1 MWNGNYHPDVIV
13 ETFVRF
19 HPHRSFT
26 RQELVD
32 YDAELFAANDALF
45 TAALQARGL
54 SNPSL
59 YDKSKL
65 LQIACVSPG
74 DFDAA
79 VNYAAGA
86 YIRALSLGDVID

>member
-19 HPHRSFT
+19 HPGRSFT
-26 RQELVD
+26 LPG
-32 YDAELFAANDALF
+32 AASTTTRSCLLP
-45 TAALQARGL
+45 TTRSSRPRCRREVCPTQA
-54 SNPSL
+54 L

-74 DFDAA
+74 TFDAA

-86 YIRALSLGDVID
+86 YVRALRPG